1 MQLPNLSPTQIE
13 SIKAF
18 VASIKKI
25 YPSINQE
32 EAISSYESLLTEIP
46 FEAFWGAMKAGN
58 IPQERPA
65 DFSERSPWE
74 QIMWIR
80 TYGLPTALKLIEQLK
95 QQEVANADS

>member
-1 MQLPNLSPTQIE
+1 MQLPNLSPVQID
-13 SIKAF
+13 SIEVF

-25 YPSINQE
+25 YPLINQE
-32 EAISSYESLLTEIP
+32 EAIASYESLLTEIP
-46 FEAFWGAMKAGN
+46 FETFWEAMKAGN

-95 QQEVANADS
+95 QSEVSDADS